1 MYTCTNVNQPIKY
14 DTNVNKV
21 QYHPKKDNFHMNK
34 NTAAYTRLIVNH
46 LTYTVGL
53 STDSKKSAGNDL
65 IKSGFTLMR
74 GKSSSAL
81 KFCRAF
87 EIRLL

>member
-1 MYTCTNVNQPIKY
+1 
-14 DTNVNKV
+14 
-21 QYHPKKDNFHMNK
+21 MNK
-34 NTAAYTRLIVNH
+34 NTAAYTRLIGNH
-46 LTYTVGL
+46 LTITL
-53 STDSKKSAGNDL
+53 LDPRTDSKKSAGNDL